1 MSLSLKDHIVRR
13 DIDKRGLLNC
23 DIIKEKDM
31 NKIHPLLKD
40 FILALL
46 IFTAATLIFDYFKGE
61 PNLIEKGQFLQ
72 KILLPVFI
80 YMIFDVLYYFYKRDK
95 ERDSQN
101 QEL

>member
-61 PNLIEKGQFLQ
+61 PNLFEKGRFIQ
-72 KILLPVFI
+72 KIITPVSI
-80 YMIFDVLYYFYKRDK
+80 YMIFDTMHYFYIKNK
-95 ERDSQN
+95 ARDSQKR
-101 QEL
+101 EF